1 MSDARSEEASSVSYR
16 LFVRMEEQ
24 RDAPHCWTHPG
35 RESCW
40 HGLDVNYVVCFIK
53 YYPRMLGALQ
63 EPHHHLL
70 YLGQVNPSLP
80 LAVQSSFWD
89 LSLAMCGLAR
99 AQIMSLTQWTGSG
112 GLASRV
118 MAMSEWSQLSL
129 SNPG

>member
-1 MSDARSEEASSVSYR
+1 
-16 LFVRMEEQ
+16 
-24 RDAPHCWTHPG
+24 
-35 RESCW
+35 
-40 HGLDVNYVVCFIK
+40 
-53 YYPRMLGALQ
+53 MLGALQ

-80 LAVQSSFWD
+80 LAFQSSLWD
-89 LSLAMCGLAR
+89 LPPAMCGLAR